1 MPGMAERGP
10 SRRSPVALHRVRRI
24 DTEGSADEQDELVV
38 EEPLEIRLDDDP
50 LAVLM
55 RTPGHD
61 IDLAVG
67 FLFSEGV
74 LRSPDQLDLVEY
86 CADVEADAMGN
97 VVRVVAPE
105 ADRGAAEAARR
116 DVYASSSCGLCGKTT
131 IDAVRLLA
139 PPLSPPPPLPASLL
153 IDLPRRLREAQS
165 LFARTGGLHAA
176 GLCAVDGT
184 LELAREDI
192 GRHNAV
198 DKVLGARARDG
209 VWPLT
214 GRILVLSGRA
224 SFEMVQKAAMAGI
237 GAVVSVSAPSSLAV
251 DYAAEVGMTLAGFVR
266 GDRLNVYAGEVTDE

>member
-1 MPGMAERGP
+1 MAAMAERGP
-10 SRRSPVALHRVRRI
+10 SRRSPVAVHRVRRF
-24 DTEGSADEQDELVV
+24 DTEGAREEQDELVV
-38 EEPLEIRLDDDP
+38 EEPLEIRLGNAP

-86 CADVEADAMGN
+86 CADVDAEARGN
-97 VVRVVAPE
+97 VVRVVAPD
-105 ADRGAAEAARR
+105 ADPQAAEAARR
-116 DVYASSSCGLCGKTT
+116 DVYASSSCGICGKTT
-131 IDAVRLLA
+131 IDAVRLMA
-139 PPLSPPPPLPASLL
+139 PPLTAPPPLDAALLCSLPARLL
-153 IDLPRRLREAQS
+153 EAQS

-176 GLCAVDGT
+176 GLFALDGT

-209 VWPLT
+209 VWPLS
-214 GRILVLSGRA
+214 GHILALSGRA

-251 DYAAEVGMTLAGFVR
+251 DYAGEVGMTLAGFVR
-266 GDRLNVYAGEVTDE
+266 GERLNVYAGEVTR